1 MKLKKNFALRRVAG
15 TYMVLP
21 LGQETVSFGGM
32 LKLNE
37 SGALLWNALKNGADL
52 NGLVRALTAEYA
64 IDEAQARA
72 DAQEFLDKLAQAGC
86 LERE

>member
-1 MKLKKNFALRRVAG
+1 MRLKKNFALRRVAG

-21 LGQETVSFGGM
+21 LGQATVSFEGM

-52 NGLVRALTAEYA
+52 DGLVNALTAEYEVS
-64 IDEAQARA
+64 EAQART
-72 DAQEFLDKLAQAGC
+72 DAQEFLDKLARVGC
-86 LERE
+86 LEM

>member
-1 MKLKKNFALRRVAG
+1 MRLKKNFALRRVAG

-21 LGQETVSFGGM
+21 LGQATVSFEGM

-52 NGLVRALTAEYA
+52 DGLVNTLTAEYEVS
-64 IDEAQARA
+64 EAQART
-72 DAQEFLDKLAQAGC
+72 DVQEFLDKLALVGC
-86 LERE
+86 LEM

>member
-21 LGQETVSFGGM
+21 LGQATVSFEGM

-52 NGLVRALTAEYA
+52 DGLVNALTSEYA
-64 IDEAQARA
+64 VSEAQARA
-72 DAQEFLDKLAQAGC
+72 DAQEFLDKLAHVGC
-86 LERE
+86 LEM